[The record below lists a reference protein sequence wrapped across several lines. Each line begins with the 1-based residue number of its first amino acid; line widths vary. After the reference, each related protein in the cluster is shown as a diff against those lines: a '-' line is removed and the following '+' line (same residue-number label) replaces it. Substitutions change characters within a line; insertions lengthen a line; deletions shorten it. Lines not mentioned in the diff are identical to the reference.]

1 MDGRPRGIEPGNVA
15 NARELRRTMTPAEAV
30 LWRALRDRRLAGLKF
45 RRQHPVGPLVLDFC
59 CPILRLAV
67 EVDGAV
73 HDAKT
78 DQDSARTELLE
89 ANGYQV
95 LRFRNDEVLTS
106 LPSVLARIHHA
117 ASVLAQKGCA
127 FFTNARGGLAPLSCG
142 RAGYPLG
149 GGWG

>member
-1 MDGRPRGIEPGNVA
+1 MDGRPRGIDPDSVA

-45 RRQHPVGPLVLDFC
+45 RRQHPVGPFVLDFC
-59 CPILRLAV
+59 CLVLRLAV

-78 DQDSARTELLE
+78 DPDSARTELLE

-127 FFTNARGGLAPLSCG
+127 FFTNARGGLAPLS
-142 RAGYPLG
+142 
-149 GGWG
+149 

>member
-1 MDGRPRGIEPGNVA
+1 
-15 NARELRRTMTPAEAV
+15 MTPAEAV
-30 LWRALRDRRLAGLKF
+30 PWRALRDRRLAGLEF
-45 RRQHPVGPLVLDFC
+45 RRQHPVGPFALDFC
-59 CPILRLAV
+59 CPVLRLAV

-117 ASVLAQKGCA
+117 ASVLAQKG
-127 FFTNARGGLAPLSCG
+127 ARSSPTHEVESLPSPDRGRGVGGEGLFG
-142 RAGYPLG
+142 RGAGG
-149 GGWG
+149 EGQ